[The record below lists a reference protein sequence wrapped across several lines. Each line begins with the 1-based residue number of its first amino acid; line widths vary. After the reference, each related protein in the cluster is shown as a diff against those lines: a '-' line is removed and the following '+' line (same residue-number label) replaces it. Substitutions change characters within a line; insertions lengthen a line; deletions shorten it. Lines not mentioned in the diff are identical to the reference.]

1 MKKNSYSILIPSY
14 NGLALLKKHLPAVVK
29 LSPKADAILI
39 VDDGSTDGTAEFL
52 KNKYPNIKVIHNR
65 LNLGFTKSVNA
76 GVESLESDYIVLLNN
91 DVEPIAGYLD
101 KVFNLFTDEVF
112 AVNFNESG
120 SSWPLV
126 FWRGKLQYQQAED
139 KSRLHYTAW
148 ASGGSA
154 VFRRDLWEKLGG
166 FDPVFSPGYWE
177 DIDLG
182 WRAWKAGYKIIF
194 DPDSKIIHE
203 HESSFS
209 LINRDYLNLIKQ
221 RNELIFNW
229 KNITDPVMRREHFFY
244 LFRHVSSH
252 PGYLK
257 VILSALAAMK
267 NARPPAKA
275 IRTDIEILSL
285 INKPVND

>member
-14 NGLALLKKHLPAVVK
+14 NGLALLKKHLPAIVK

-285 INKPVND
+285 INKPI

>member
-1 MKKNSYSILIPSY
+1 MKKISYSILIPSY
-14 NGLALLKKHLPAVVK
+14 NGLALLKKHLPTVIK
-29 LSPKADAILI
+29 FSSKANSILV
-39 VDDGSTDGTAEFL
+39 VDDGSTDSTAEFL
-52 KNKYPNIKVIHNR
+52 KNEYPNVKIIHHHQ
-65 LNLGFTKSVNA
+65 NLGFTKSVNF
-76 GVESLESDYIVLLNN
+76 GVESLESDYVVLLNN
-91 DVEPIAGYLD
+91 DVEPVAGYLD
-101 KVFNLFTDEVF
+101 KIFNLFTDKVF

-126 FWRGKLQYQQAED
+126 SWRGKLQYQRAED
-139 KSRLHYTAW
+139 KSRPYYTAW

-154 VFRRDLWEKLGG
+154 VFCRDLWENLGG

-194 DPDSKIIHE
+194 DPDSKIVHK

-209 LINRDYLNLIKQ
+209 LINRGYMDFIKQ

-229 KNITDPVMRREHFFY
+229 KNITNPVMRREHFVY
-244 LFRHVSSH
+244 LFRRALFH

-257 VILSALAAMK
+257 VILSALKVIK
-267 NARPPAKA
+267 NARPLTKA
-275 IRTDIEILSL
+275 IHTDREVLSL
-285 INKPVND
+285 INQPV